1 MSASVL
7 FAAWFKHIERG
18 LILGTP
24 CMGGMGGTFG
34 NPAIITLRHSKI
46 DVMVSTLKFT
56 PFHIQEPV
64 LNAIEPDISIKANRS
79 DLIERRDP
87 FEQYLKSYH
96 KE

>member
-1 MSASVL
+1 
-7 FAAWFKHIERG
+7 
-18 LILGTP
+18 
-24 CMGGMGGTFG
+24 MGGMGGTFG
-34 NPAIITLRHSKI
+34 NPAIITLHHSKI

-56 PFHIQEPV
+56 PYHIQEPV

>member
-1 MSASVL
+1 
-7 FAAWFKHIERG
+7 
-18 LILGTP
+18 
-24 CMGGMGGTFG
+24 
-34 NPAIITLRHSKI
+34 
-46 DVMVSTLKFT
+46 MVSTLKFT
-56 PFHIQEPV
+56 PYHIQESV